1 LVSESIEKE
10 AIRNCFK
17 KKGLEGLK
25 MTGFFSNIKT
35 KFSDMFSSEEADVLA
50 EADKDYVELDTSA
63 SADKAKVTVRPFSIE
78 DFADIKLILD
88 VLREGSTIALVN
100 IKPLKDKDIIELKR
114 AINKLKKTADAI
126 GGDIAGFGDDYVV
139 VTPSFAQVYRRSKAA
154 ASGQQGSQM
163 QSQEIKLEEEA
174 V

>member
-1 LVSESIEKE
+1 M
-10 AIRNCFK
+10 A
-17 KKGLEGLK
+17 
-25 MTGFFSNIKT
+25 GFFSNIKT
-35 KFSDMFSSEEADVLA
+35 KFSDMFSSEEQDVLA

-78 DFADIKLILD
+78 EFADIKLILD
-88 VLREGSTIALVN
+88 VLRDGSTIALVN

-114 AINKLKKTADAI
+114 AINKLKKTSDAI

-139 VTPSFAQVYRRSKAA
+139 VTPSFAQVYRAKSASSAA

-163 QSQEIKLEEEA
+163 SQEIRVEEEA